1 MNGAHIVTLAIGILI
16 GSYLAKNTRLPIVGH
31 K

>member
-1 MNGAHIVTLAIGILI
+1 MRSDQFVCILIGVLI
-16 GSYLAKNTRLPIVGH
+16 GSYLAKKTKLPIVGG